1 MRCASFY
8 SFQWITIA
16 MKMTSKHAKHDLLSL
31 KKEYMS
37 INGKKMRVISI
48 VESGVSVVLPFI
60 DSRKD
65 TIIIERQYRPALRK
79 YIYEL
84 PAGHVDKGE
93 TPRQAAI
100 REMQEETGFAPKRIR
115 LMYKAHPTPGSSPVL
130 FYCFLSV
137 GLAKGSGRFH
147 KDPGEV
153 IKIERISMKKALRMI
168 KSGKII
174 DNKTIAT
181 ILYYEKFL
189 AKG

>member
-1 MRCASFY
+1 MV
-8 SFQWITIA
+8 
-16 MKMTSKHAKHDLLSL
+16 SKHAKRDLISL

-37 INGKKMRVISI
+37 INGKKMRVISV
-48 VESGVSVVLPFI
+48 VEPDVSVILPFA
-60 DSRKD
+60 DSKKD
-65 TIIIERQYRPALRK
+65 TILIECQYRPALRK

-84 PAGHVDKGE
+84 PAGHTDKGE

-115 LMYKAHPTPGSSPVL
+115 LMYRAYPTPGSSPTL

-137 GLAKGSGRFH
+137 GLANSNGRFH
-147 KDPGEV
+147 KDPDEV
-153 IKIERISMKKALRMI
+153 IKIKMIGMKKALSMI

-174 DNKTIAT
+174 DNKTISA
-181 ILYYEKFL
+181 ILYYERFL

>member
-1 MRCASFY
+1 MGENLY
-8 SFQWITIA
+8 NGKTI
-16 MKMTSKHAKHDLLSL
+16 SL
-31 KKEYMS
+31 KVSTQKIKGRLAKVER
-37 INGKKMRVISI
+37 IIERNI
-48 VESGVSVVLPFI
+48 VVMLPLL
-60 DSRKD
+60 DSN
-65 TIIIERQYRPALRK
+65 TILLERQYRPVLKK

-84 PAGHVDKGE
+84 PAGHIDKGE

-115 LMYKAHPTPGSSPVL
+115 LMYRAYPTPGSSPTL

-137 GLAKGSGRFH
+137 GLANGNGRFH
-147 KDPGEV
+147 KDPDEV
-153 IKIERISMKKALRMI
+153 IKVEKISMKKALSMI

>member
-1 MRCASFY
+1 
-8 SFQWITIA
+8 
-16 MKMTSKHAKHDLLSL
+16 MTSKHAKRDLISL
-31 KKEYMS
+31 KKEYTN

-48 VESGVSVVLPFI
+48 VEPGVSVVLPFI

-84 PAGHVDKGE
+84 PAGHIDKGE

-115 LMYKAHPTPGSSPVL
+115 LMYRAYPTPGSSPTL

-137 GLAKGSGRFH
+137 GLANGNGRFH
-147 KDPGEV
+147 KDPDEV
-153 IKIERISMKKALRMI
+153 IKIEKISMKKALSMI
-168 KSGKII
+168 KSGRII

-181 ILYYEKFL
+181 ILYHEKFI
-189 AKG
+189 ARG